1 MSENI
6 FITLIRIQIKPLR
19 MKYFQRLNSY
29 LRGIRLF
36 LIFLSGV
43 AVVVLLFPREGK
55 FRYEFQKGKPW
66 MHSVLVAPFNYPI
79 YKSDVTVQAEKD
91 SLMLRFIPYFSLD
104 TLVAVRNMER
114 FHLAFEKHWDEF
126 VLKNRNTATS
136 AAVGSKKYTT
146 YELKRIHDR
155 YLKVL
160 QENLNSIFLRGIV
173 LDPYQLENIQNR
185 EEIIYIISGKTID
198 ERPASSVY
206 SQKSAYEKLKLVVD
220 KEAAILEGSVIPENR
235 FIESIDLVE
244 FIEANLFYDE
254 VSSNR
259 MKESLLDELSLTQ
272 GMVQAGEKIIALG
285 EVVNDD
291 KQILLQSLKRE
302 YETNPN
308 IERNYFLII
317 LGQLLIVS
325 LTFLILYLFLL
336 HFRKEVLESSLKTF
350 FIVMLVTIM
359 ALMAWFTINNERISI
374 NLVPFVILPIIVKTF
389 YDARIALFVHLITV
403 LLVGFLAPNG
413 FEFVFMNF
421 IAGVVAILTQRN
433 NYRRGILFVSAVF
446 TFVSYGL
453 VYSGISL
460 MQEGRFQNIDLI
472 NYAWFGG
479 NALLVLTSY
488 PLIFI
493 FEKVFGFVS
502 DATLV
507 ELADTN
513 QPLLR
518 KLAEKA
524 PGTFQHSLQ
533 VANLCEEAVRVVG
546 GNPLLARTGALY
558 HDIGK
563 TDDPMYFIE
572 NLNSGFNPHN
582 NLSFEQSAG
591 KIITHVTRG
600 VEIGRKAKLPE
611 IIIDFIRTHH
621 GTTTVLYFYRSYLKE
636 YPGAEMDIKKFTYP
650 GPCPSS
656 KETAIL
662 MMADSIEAASRS
674 LKKID
679 LDTINSL
686 VESIISRQFA
696 DLQFENVDLTFR
708 DVEEIKKVFK
718 QKLVNIY
725 HPRIEYPE

>member
-1 MSENI
+1 
-6 FITLIRIQIKPLR
+6 
-19 MKYFQRLNSY
+19 
-29 LRGIRLF
+29 
-36 LIFLSGV
+36 
-43 AVVVLLFPREGK
+43 
-55 FRYEFQKGKPW
+55 
-66 MHSVLVAPFNYPI
+66 MHNVLVAPFNFPI
-79 YKSDVTVQAEKD
+79 YKPEAIVQAEKD
-91 SLMLRFIPYFSLD
+91 SLMLQFIPYFNLDSL
-104 TLVAVRNMER
+104 VGVRNIDRLREE
-114 FHLAFEKHWDEF
+114 FEKKWSEF
-126 VLKNRNTATS
+126 ILFNKSTDSSNVKIY
-136 AAVGSKKYTT
+136 KKYSPF
-146 YELKRIHDR
+146 ELRKIHEG
-155 YLKVL
+155 YLKALV
-160 QENLNSIFLRGIV
+160 ENLNRIFSHGIV
-173 LDPYQLENIQNR
+173 LDPFQLGNIQNR
-185 EEIIYIISGKTID
+185 DEIIYIISGKTID
-198 ERPASSVY
+198 VRPASTVY
-206 SQKSAYEKLKLVVD
+206 SQKSAYENLKAQID
-220 KEAAILEGSVIPENR
+220 KVAGYLERDVIPERR

-254 VSSNR
+254 LASNR
-259 MKESLLDELSLTQ
+259 MKESIMEELSLTQ

-291 KQILLQSLKRE
+291 KQLLLQSLKRE

-317 LGQLLIVS
+317 LGQAVIVIIA
-325 LTFLILYLFLL
+325 FFVLYLFLF
-336 HFRKEVLESSLKTF
+336 HFRREVLTSAVKTF
-350 FIVMLVTIM
+350 FIIMLVVIM
-359 ALMAWFTINNERISI
+359 ALMAKWTIHTETIS
-374 NLVPFVILPIIVKTF
+374 LYVVPFVILPIIVKTF
-389 YDARIALFVHLITV
+389 YDSRIALFVHLIAI

-421 IAGVVAILTQRN
+421 IAGAVAIFTLRN
-433 NYRRGILFVSAVF
+433 NYRRGILFISAVL
-446 TFVSYGL
+446 TFLSYGL

-460 MQEGRFQNIDLI
+460 MQEGRFQNIHVID
-472 NYAWFGG
+472 YAWFGG

-493 FEKVFGFVS
+493 FEKIFGFVS

-533 VANLCEEAVRVVG
+533 VANLCEEAALKVG

-572 NLNSGFNPHN
+572 NLNSGFNPHS

-600 VEIGRKAKLPE
+600 IEIAQKAKLPD

-621 GTTTVLYFYRSYLKE
+621 GTTTVLYFYRSFLKE
-636 YPGAEMDIKKFTYP
+636 YPGAEMDISKFTYP
-650 GPCPSS
+650 GPCPFS

-679 LDTINSL
+679 IETINSL
-686 VESIISRQFA
+686 VDGIISRQFS

>member
-1 MSENI
+1 
-6 FITLIRIQIKPLR
+6 

>member
-1 MSENI
+1 MS
-6 FITLIRIQIKPLR
+6 FFKKLKSL
-19 MKYFQRLNSY
+19 LS
-29 LRGIRLF
+29 GIRLF
-36 LIFLSGV
+36 LIFAGGV
-43 AVVVLLFPREGK
+43 IIILFLFPREGK

-66 MHSVLVAPFNYPI
+66 MHNVLVAPFNFPI
-79 YKSDVTVQAEKD
+79 YKPEAVVQAEKD

-104 TLVAVRNMER
+104 SLVGVRNIER
-114 FHLAFEKHWDEF
+114 MRIEFEKKWEEF
-126 VLKNRNTATS
+126 AQNNKKPGISGSTALR
-136 AAVGSKKYTT
+136 KYTSG
-146 YELKRIHDR
+146 ELKRMHDR
-155 YLKVL
+155 YIKALE
-160 QENLNSIFLRGIV
+160 ENLGRIFLQGIV

-185 EEIIYIISGKTID
+185 DEIVLIISGKTID
-198 ERPASSVY
+198 ERPAASVL
-206 SQKSAYEKLKLVVD
+206 SQKSAYESLKTEID
-220 KEAAILEGSVIPENR
+220 KIAQQLEGSVSQENR
-235 FIESIDLVE
+235 FIESIDMVD

-254 VSSNR
+254 VTSNR
-259 MKESLLDELSLTQ
+259 MKESLMEELSLTQ

-291 KQILLQSLKRE
+291 KQLLLQSLRRE

-308 IERNYFLII
+308 IDRNYFLII
-317 LGQLLIVS
+317 LGQLVIVA
-325 LTFLILYLFLL
+325 LAFFVLYLFLL
-336 HFRKEVLESSLKTF
+336 HFRREVLNSAVKTF
-350 FIVMLVTIM
+350 FIIM
-359 ALMAWFTINNERISI
+359 VVVITALMAKWTIMNETISI
-374 NLVPFVILPIIVKTF
+374 YIVPLVILPIIIKTF
-389 YDARIALFVHLITV
+389 FDSRIALFVHLITI
-403 LLVGFLAPNG
+403 LLIGYLAPNG

-421 IAGVVAILTQRN
+421 IAGVVSIFTLRN
-433 NYRRGILFVSAVF
+433 NYRRGILFVSAVL
-446 TFVSYGL
+446 TFLSYGL

-460 MQEGRFQNIDLI
+460 MQEGRFQNIDAI
-472 NYAWFGG
+472 NYAWFAG

-488 PLIFI
+488 PLIFL
-493 FEKVFGFVS
+493 FEKIFGFVS

-518 KLAEKA
+518 KLAETA

-533 VANLCEEAVRVVG
+533 VANLCEEAVIKVG
-546 GNPLLARTGALY
+546 GNPLLVRTGALY

-582 NLSFEQSAG
+582 NLSFEQSAE
-591 KIITHVTRG
+591 KIITHVNRG
-600 VEIGRKAKLPE
+600 VEIAQKSKLPD

-650 GPCPSS
+650 GPRPFS

-679 LDTINSL
+679 LETINSL
-686 VESIISRQFA
+686 VDGIISRQFS

-708 DVEEIKKVFK
+708 DIEEIKKVFK

>member
-1 MSENI
+1 MS
-6 FITLIRIQIKPLR
+6 FIQK
-19 MKYFQRLNSY
+19 FNSI

-36 LIFLSGV
+36 LIFAGGV
-43 AVVVLLFPREGK
+43 AVILLLFPREGK

-66 MHSVLVAPFNYPI
+66 LHNVLVAPFNFPI
-79 YKSDVTVQAEKD
+79 YKPDAVVQAEKD
-91 SLMLRFIPYFSLD
+91 SLMLRFIPYFNLD
-104 TLVAVRNMER
+104 SMVGVRNLER
-114 FHLAFEKHWDEF
+114 LNIEFEKKWTEF
-126 VLKNRNTATS
+126 EKNSRNIDTSINQRNVKYSAT
-136 AAVGSKKYTT
+136 
-146 YELKRIHDR
+146 ELKKIHDQ
-155 YLKVL
+155 YLKSL
-160 QENLNSIFLRGIV
+160 TTNLSWIFSQGIV
-173 LDPYQLENIQNR
+173 LDPLQLENIKNKD
-185 EEIIYIISGKTID
+185 EIVYIITGITID
-198 ERPASSVY
+198 ERPAVSVF
-206 SQKSAYEKLKLVVD
+206 SQKTAYENLKIQVEKEEAKL
-220 KEAAILEGSVIPENR
+220 EAKAVHEKR
-235 FIESIDLVE
+235 FIGSIDLVE
-244 FIEANLFYDE
+244 FIEANLVYDE
-254 VSSNR
+254 LTSNR
-259 MKESLLDELSLTQ
+259 MKESLMNELSSTQ

-291 KQILLQSLKRE
+291 KQLLLQSLKRE

-317 LGQLLIVS
+317 LGQLVIVAFA
-325 LTFLILYLFLL
+325 FLALYLFLI
-336 HFRKEVLESSLKTF
+336 HFKREVLHNATKTF
-350 FIVMLVTIM
+350 FIVMLIVIM
-359 ALMAWFTINNERISI
+359 AIMAKWTISNERISVYV
-374 NLVPFVILPIIVKTF
+374 VPFVILPIIIRTF
-389 YDARIALFVHLITV
+389 YERRIALFVHLIAI
-403 LLVGFLAPNG
+403 LLIGFMAPNG

-421 IAGVVAILTQRN
+421 ITGVVAIFTLQN
-433 NYRRGILFVSAVF
+433 NYRRGNLFFSAVL
-446 TFVSYGL
+446 TFIAYSL

-460 MQEGRFQNIDLI
+460 MQEGRFQNIDVI

-502 DATLV
+502 DATLI

-518 KLAEKA
+518 KLAEIA

-533 VANLCEEAVRVVG
+533 VANLCEEAVIKVK

-572 NLNSGFNPHN
+572 NLNSGFNPHSK
-582 NLSFEQSAG
+582 LSFEQSAE

-600 VEIGRKAKLPE
+600 VEIAQKAKLPDC
-611 IIIDFIRTHH
+611 IVDFIRTHH

-636 YPGAEMDIKKFTYP
+636 YPGAEMDIRKFTYP
-650 GPCPSS
+650 GPRPYS

-679 LDTINSL
+679 VGAINSL
-686 VESIISRQFA
+686 VDGIISRQFSEQ
-696 DLQFENVDLTFR
+696 QFENVELTFR
-708 DVEEIKKVFK
+708 DIEEIKKVFK
-718 QKLVNIY
+718 AKLINIY

>member
-1 MSENI
+1 
-6 FITLIRIQIKPLR
+6 

-126 VLKNRNTATS
+126 VLKNRNTAAS

-146 YELKRIHDR
+146 YELKRMHDR

-160 QENLNSIFLRGIV
+160 QENLSSIFLRGIV

-198 ERPASSVY
+198 ERPASLVY
-206 SQKSAYEKLKLVVD
+206 SQKSAYEKLKSLVD

-259 MKESLLDELSLTQ
+259 MKESLFDELSLTQ

-600 VEIGRKAKLPE
+600 AEIGRKAKLPE

-650 GPCPSS
+650 GPCPFS

>member
-1 MSENI
+1 M
-6 FITLIRIQIKPLR
+6 
-19 MKYFQRLNSY
+19 
-29 LRGIRLF
+29 F
-36 LIFLSGV
+36 LIFAGGV
-43 AVVVLLFPREGK
+43 AVILFLFPREGK

-66 MHSVLVAPFNYPI
+66 MHNVLVAPFNFPI
-79 YKSDVTVQAEKD
+79 YKTEAVVQAEKD

-104 TLVAVRNMER
+104 SVVGARNIER
-114 FHLAFEKHWDEF
+114 MRLEFEKKWDEF
-126 VLKNRNTATS
+126 VQNNQKPGLQGISNGR
-136 AAVGSKKYTT
+136 KYSSG
-146 YELKRIHDR
+146 ELKRMRDR
-155 YLKVL
+155 YIKALE
-160 QENLNSIFLRGIV
+160 ENLARIFLQGIV

-185 EEIIYIISGKTID
+185 DEIVLIISGKTIN
-198 ERPASSVY
+198 ERPAASVL
-206 SQKSAYEKLKLVVD
+206 SQKSAYESLKTEIDKLALQ
-220 KEAAILEGSVIPENR
+220 LEGSVSQENR
-235 FIESIDLVE
+235 FIETIDMVD

-254 VSSNR
+254 VTSNR
-259 MKESLLDELSLTQ
+259 MKESLMEELSLTQ

-291 KQILLQSLKRE
+291 KQLLLQSLKRE

-308 IERNYFLII
+308 IDRNYFLII
-317 LGQLLIVS
+317 LGQLVIVA
-325 LTFLILYLFLL
+325 LAFFVLYLFLL
-336 HFRKEVLESSLKTF
+336 HFRREVLNSAVKTF
-350 FIVMLVTIM
+350 FIIMVVVIM
-359 ALMAWFTINNERISI
+359 ALMAKWTIVNETISI
-374 NLVPFVILPIIVKTF
+374 YIVPFVILPIIIKTF
-389 YDARIALFVHLITV
+389 FDSRIALFVHLIAI
-403 LLVGFLAPNG
+403 LLVGYLAPNG

-421 IAGVVAILTQRN
+421 IAGVVSIFTLRN
-433 NYRRGILFVSAVF
+433 NYRRGILFVSAVL
-446 TFVSYGL
+446 TFLSYGL

-460 MQEGRFQNIDLI
+460 MQEGRFQNIEAI
-472 NYAWFGG
+472 NYAWFAG

-488 PLIFI
+488 PLIFL
-493 FEKVFGFVS
+493 FEKIFGFVS

-533 VANLCEEAVRVVG
+533 VANLCEEAVIKVG
-546 GNPLLARTGALY
+546 GNPLLVRTGALY

-582 NLSFEQSAG
+582 NLSFEQSAE
-591 KIITHVTRG
+591 KIITHVNRG
-600 VEIGRKAKLPE
+600 VEIAQKSKLPD

-650 GPCPSS
+650 GPRPFS

-679 LDTINSL
+679 LETINSL
-686 VESIISRQFA
+686 VDGIISRQFS

-708 DVEEIKKVFK
+708 DIEEIKKVFK

>member
-1 MSENI
+1 MS
-6 FITLIRIQIKPLR
+6 FIHK
-19 MKYFQRLNSY
+19 LNS
-29 LRGIRLF
+29 LLTGIRLF
-36 LIFLSGV
+36 LIFSGG
-43 AVVVLLFPREGK
+43 AAIILFLFPREGK

-79 YKSDVTVQAEKD
+79 YKPEAVVQAEKD
-91 SLMLRFIPYFSLD
+91 SLMLRFIPYFNLD
-104 TLVAVRNMER
+104 SLVAFRNTEKFHPEFER
-114 FHLAFEKHWDEF
+114 KWDEF
-126 VLKNRNTATS
+126 VLNNQNADVTVSGT
-136 AAVGSKKYTT
+136 KKYSS
-146 YELKRIHDR
+146 YELKRMHDR
-155 YLKVL
+155 YLNAL
-160 QENLNSIFLRGIV
+160 EEGLNRIFSQGIV

-185 EEIIYIISGKTID
+185 DEVIYIISGKTVD
-198 ERPASSVY
+198 VRPASTVF
-206 SQKSAYEKLKLVVD
+206 SQKSAYENLKAQIDKL
-220 KEAAILEGSVIPENR
+220 AGILESNVVPENR

-244 FIEANLFYDE
+244 YIEANLFYDE
-254 VSSNR
+254 VASTR
-259 MKESLLDELSLTQ
+259 MKESIMEELSLTQ

-285 EVVNDD
+285 EVVNDE
-291 KQILLQSLKRE
+291 KQLLLQSLKHE

-308 IERNYFLII
+308 IERNYSLII
-317 LGQLLIVS
+317 LGQLVIVAI
-325 LTFLILYLFLL
+325 TFFVLYLFLL
-336 HFRKEVLESSLKTF
+336 HFRIEVLNSAVKTF
-350 FIVMLVTIM
+350 FIVMLVVIM
-359 ALMAWFTINNERISI
+359 AIMAKWTIHNETIS
-374 NLVPFVILPIIVKTF
+374 LYVVPFVILPIIVKTF
-389 YDARIALFVHLITV
+389 YDARLALFVHLIV
-403 LLVGFLAPNG
+403 ILLVGFLAPNG

-421 IAGVVAILTQRN
+421 IAGVVSIFTLRN
-433 NYRRGILFVSAVF
+433 NYRRGILFISAVL

-460 MQEGRFQNIDLI
+460 MQEGRFQNIDVI
-472 NYAWFGG
+472 NYAWFSG

-493 FEKVFGFVS
+493 FEKIFGFVS

-533 VANLCEEAVRVVG
+533 VANLCEEAVLKVG
-546 GNPLLARTGALY
+546 GNPLLVRTGALY

-600 VEIGRKAKLPE
+600 IEIAQKAKLPGV
-611 IIIDFIRTHH
+611 IIDFIRTHH

-636 YPGAEMDIKKFTYP
+636 YPGAELDISKFTYP
-650 GPCPSS
+650 GPCPFS

-679 LDTINSL
+679 IETINSL
-686 VESIISRQFA
+686 VDGIINRQFS

-708 DVEEIKKVFK
+708 DIEEIKKVFK
-718 QKLVNIY
+718 QKLINIY

>member
-1 MSENI
+1 MS
-6 FITLIRIQIKPLR
+6 FIQK
-19 MKYFQRLNSY
+19 FNSI

-36 LIFLSGV
+36 LIFAGGV
-43 AVVVLLFPREGK
+43 AVILLLFPREGK

-66 MHSVLVAPFNYPI
+66 LHNVLVAPFNFPI
-79 YKSDVTVQAEKD
+79 YKPDAVVQAEKD
-91 SLMLRFIPYFSLD
+91 SLMLRFIPYFNLD
-104 TLVAVRNMER
+104 SMVGVRNLER
-114 FHLAFEKHWDEF
+114 LNIEFEKKWTEF
-126 VLKNRNTATS
+126 EKNSRNIDTSINQRNVKYSAT
-136 AAVGSKKYTT
+136 
-146 YELKRIHDR
+146 ELKKIHDQ
-155 YLKVL
+155 YLKSL
-160 QENLNSIFLRGIV
+160 TTNLSWIFSQGIV
-173 LDPYQLENIQNR
+173 LDPLQLENIKNKD
-185 EEIIYIISGKTID
+185 EIVYIITGITID
-198 ERPASSVY
+198 ERPAVSVF
-206 SQKSAYEKLKLVVD
+206 SQKTAYENLKIQVEKEEAKL
-220 KEAAILEGSVIPENR
+220 EAKAIPEKR
-235 FIESIDLVE
+235 FIGSIDLVE
-244 FIEANLFYDE
+244 FIEANLVYDE
-254 VSSNR
+254 LTSNR
-259 MKESLLDELSLTQ
+259 MKESLMNELSSTQ

-291 KQILLQSLKRE
+291 KQLLLQSLKRE

-317 LGQLLIVS
+317 LGQLVIVAFA
-325 LTFLILYLFLL
+325 FLALYLFLI
-336 HFRKEVLESSLKTF
+336 HFKREVLHNATKTF
-350 FIVMLVTIM
+350 FIVMLIVIM
-359 ALMAWFTINNERISI
+359 AIMAKWTISNERISVYV
-374 NLVPFVILPIIVKTF
+374 VPFVILPIIIRTF
-389 YDARIALFVHLITV
+389 YERRIALFVHLIAI
-403 LLVGFLAPNG
+403 LLIGFMAPNG

-421 IAGVVAILTQRN
+421 ITGVVAIFTLQN
-433 NYRRGILFVSAVF
+433 NYRRGNLFFSAVL
-446 TFVSYGL
+446 TFIAYSL

-460 MQEGRFQNIDLI
+460 MQEGRFQNIDVI

-502 DATLV
+502 DATLI

-518 KLAEKA
+518 KLAEIA

-533 VANLCEEAVRVVG
+533 VANLCEEAVIKVK

-572 NLNSGFNPHN
+572 NLNSGFNPHSK
-582 NLSFEQSAG
+582 LSFEQSAE

-600 VEIGRKAKLPE
+600 VEIAQKAKLPDC
-611 IIIDFIRTHH
+611 IVDFIRTHH

-636 YPGAEMDIKKFTYP
+636 YPGAEMDIRKFTYP
-650 GPCPSS
+650 GPRPYS

-679 LDTINSL
+679 VGAINSL
-686 VESIISRQFA
+686 VDGIISRQFSEQ
-696 DLQFENVDLTFR
+696 QFENVELTFR
-708 DVEEIKKVFK
+708 DIEEIKKVFK
-718 QKLVNIY
+718 AKLINIY

>member
-1 MSENI
+1 MN
-6 FITLIRIQIKPLR
+6 LINKLKSFLR
-19 MKYFQRLNSY
+19 V
-29 LRGIRLF
+29 IRLF
-36 LIFLSGV
+36 LIFAGGV
-43 AVVVLLFPREGK
+43 IIILLLFPREGK

-66 MHSVLVAPFNYPI
+66 MHNVLVAPFNFPI
-79 YKSDVTVQAEKD
+79 YKPESIVQAEKD
-91 SLMLRFIPYFSLD
+91 SLMLKFIPYFNLD
-104 TLVAVRNMER
+104 TLVGIRNLER
-114 FHLAFEKHWDEF
+114 LKPEFEKKWLVF
-126 VLKNRNTATS
+126 IRNNQNADS
-136 AAVGSKKYTT
+136 AGSSGNKKYSLF
-146 YELKRIHDR
+146 ELRIIHEH
-155 YLKVL
+155 YLKSL
-160 QENLNSIFLRGIV
+160 YENLSRIFLQGIV
-173 LDPYQLENIQNR
+173 LDPFQLENIQNR
-185 EEIIYIISGKTID
+185 DEIVYIISGKTID
-198 ERPASSVY
+198 ERPVTSVFT
-206 SQKSAYEKLKLVVD
+206 QKSAYENLKKQIE
-220 KEAAILEGSVIPENR
+220 KEAGNLERDVLPENR
-235 FIESIDLVE
+235 FIETLDLAE

-254 VSSNR
+254 VTSNR
-259 MKESLLDELSLTQ
+259 MKASLMEEMSITQ

-291 KQILLQSLKRE
+291 KLLLLQSLKRE

-317 LGQLLIVS
+317 LGQLMIVV
-325 LTFLILYLFLL
+325 FAFFVLYLFLL
-336 HFRKEVLESSLKTF
+336 HFRREVLNSAIKTF
-350 FIVMLVTIM
+350 FIVMLVVGM
-359 ALMAWFTINNERISI
+359 AILSKWTINNEAISLYI
-374 NLVPFVILPIIVKTF
+374 VPIVIIPIIVKTF
-389 YDARIALFVHLITV
+389 YDARIALFVHLVAI
-403 LLVGFLAPNG
+403 LLVGFMAPNG

-421 IAGVVAILTQRN
+421 IAGVVSIFTLRN
-433 NYRRGILFVSAVF
+433 NYRRGILFVSAVL
-446 TFVSYGL
+446 TFLSYSL

-460 MQEGRFQNIDLI
+460 MQEGRLQNIDLI

-493 FEKVFGFVS
+493 FEKMFGFVS

-533 VANLCEEAVRVVG
+533 VANLCEEAVLKVG

-572 NLNSGFNPHN
+572 NLNSGFNPHSKLN
-582 NLSFEQSAG
+582 FEQSAE

-600 VEIGRKAKLPE
+600 IEIAQKAKLPD

-621 GTTTVLYFYRSYLKE
+621 GTTTVLYFYRSFLKE
-636 YPGAEMDIKKFTYP
+636 YPGAEVELHKFTYP
-650 GPCPSS
+650 GPCPFS

-674 LKKID
+674 LKNID
-679 LDTINSL
+679 LETINSL
-686 VESIISRQFA
+686 VEGIISRLFSEFQF
-696 DLQFENVDLTFR
+696 QNVDLTFR
-708 DVEEIKKVFK
+708 DVEDIKKVFR
-718 QKLVNIY
+718 QKLTNIY
-725 HPRIEYPE
+725 HARIVYPE

>member
-1 MSENI
+1 MS
-6 FITLIRIQIKPLR
+6 FIQK
-19 MKYFQRLNSY
+19 FNSI

-36 LIFLSGV
+36 LIFAGGV
-43 AVVVLLFPREGK
+43 AVILLLFPREGK

-66 MHSVLVAPFNYPI
+66 LHNVLVAPFNFPI
-79 YKSDVTVQAEKD
+79 YKPDAVVQAEKD
-91 SLMLRFIPYFSLD
+91 SLMLRFIPYFNLD
-104 TLVAVRNMER
+104 SMVGVRNLER
-114 FHLAFEKHWDEF
+114 LNIEFEKKWTEF
-126 VLKNRNTATS
+126 EKNSRNIDTSINQRNVKYSAT
-136 AAVGSKKYTT
+136 
-146 YELKRIHDR
+146 ELKKIHDQ
-155 YLKVL
+155 YLKSL
-160 QENLNSIFLRGIV
+160 TTNLSWIFSQGIV
-173 LDPYQLENIQNR
+173 LDPLQLENIKNKD
-185 EEIIYIISGKTID
+185 EIVYIITGITID
-198 ERPASSVY
+198 ERPAVSVF
-206 SQKSAYEKLKLVVD
+206 SQKTAYENLKIQVEKEEAKL
-220 KEAAILEGSVIPENR
+220 EAKAVPEKR
-235 FIESIDLVE
+235 FIGSIDLVE
-244 FIEANLFYDE
+244 FIEANLVYDE
-254 VSSNR
+254 LTSNR
-259 MKESLLDELSLTQ
+259 MKESLMNELSSTQ

-291 KQILLQSLKRE
+291 KQLLLQSLKRE

-317 LGQLLIVS
+317 LGQLVIVAFA
-325 LTFLILYLFLL
+325 FLALYLFLI
-336 HFRKEVLESSLKTF
+336 HFKREVLHNATKTF
-350 FIVMLVTIM
+350 FIVMLIVIM
-359 ALMAWFTINNERISI
+359 AIMAKWTISNERISVYV
-374 NLVPFVILPIIVKTF
+374 VPFVILPIIIRTF
-389 YDARIALFVHLITV
+389 YERRIALFVHLIAI
-403 LLVGFLAPNG
+403 LLIGFMAPNG

-421 IAGVVAILTQRN
+421 ITGVVAIFTLQN
-433 NYRRGILFVSAVF
+433 NYRRGNLFFSAVL
-446 TFVSYGL
+446 TFIAYSL

-460 MQEGRFQNIDLI
+460 MQEGRFQNIDVI

-502 DATLV
+502 DATLI

-518 KLAEKA
+518 KLAEIA

-533 VANLCEEAVRVVG
+533 VANLCEEAVIKVK

-572 NLNSGFNPHN
+572 NLNSGFNPHSK
-582 NLSFEQSAG
+582 LSFEQSAE

-600 VEIGRKAKLPE
+600 VEIAQKAKLPDC
-611 IIIDFIRTHH
+611 IVDFIRTHH

-636 YPGAEMDIKKFTYP
+636 YPGAEMDIRKFTYP
-650 GPCPSS
+650 GPRPYS

-679 LDTINSL
+679 VGAINSL
-686 VESIISRQFA
+686 VDGIISRQFSEQ
-696 DLQFENVDLTFR
+696 QFENVELTFR
-708 DVEEIKKVFK
+708 DIEEIKKVFK
-718 QKLVNIY
+718 AKLINIY

>member
-1 MSENI
+1 
-6 FITLIRIQIKPLR
+6 

-126 VLKNRNTATS
+126 VLKNRNTAAS

-650 GPCPSS
+650 GPCPFS

>member
-1 MSENI
+1 
-6 FITLIRIQIKPLR
+6 
-19 MKYFQRLNSY
+19 
-29 LRGIRLF
+29 LF
-36 LIFLSGV
+36 LIFAGGV
-43 AVVVLLFPREGK
+43 AVILLLFPREGK

-66 MHSVLVAPFNYPI
+66 LHNVLVAPFNFPI
-79 YKSDVTVQAEKD
+79 YKPDAVVQAEKD
-91 SLMLRFIPYFSLD
+91 SLMLRFIPYFNLD
-104 TLVAVRNMER
+104 SMVGVRNLER
-114 FHLAFEKHWDEF
+114 LNIEFEKKWTEF
-126 VLKNRNTATS
+126 EKNSRNIDTSINQRNVKYSAT
-136 AAVGSKKYTT
+136 
-146 YELKRIHDR
+146 ELKKIHDQ
-155 YLKVL
+155 YLKSL
-160 QENLNSIFLRGIV
+160 TTNLSWIFSQGIV
-173 LDPYQLENIQNR
+173 LDPLQLENIKNKD
-185 EEIIYIISGKTID
+185 EIVYIITGITID
-198 ERPASSVY
+198 ERPAVSVF
-206 SQKSAYEKLKLVVD
+206 SQKTAYENLKIQVEKEEAKL
-220 KEAAILEGSVIPENR
+220 EAKAVPEKR
-235 FIESIDLVE
+235 FIGSIDLVE
-244 FIEANLFYDE
+244 FIEANLVYDE
-254 VSSNR
+254 LTSNR
-259 MKESLLDELSLTQ
+259 MKESLMNELSSTQ

-291 KQILLQSLKRE
+291 KQLLLQSLKRE

-317 LGQLLIVS
+317 LGQLVIVAFA
-325 LTFLILYLFLL
+325 FLALYLFLI
-336 HFRKEVLESSLKTF
+336 HFKREVLHNATKTF
-350 FIVMLVTIM
+350 FIVMLIVIM
-359 ALMAWFTINNERISI
+359 AIMAKWTISNERISVYV
-374 NLVPFVILPIIVKTF
+374 VPFVILPIIIRTF
-389 YDARIALFVHLITV
+389 YERRIALFVHLIAI
-403 LLVGFLAPNG
+403 LLIGFMAPNG

-421 IAGVVAILTQRN
+421 ITGVVAIFTLQN
-433 NYRRGILFVSAVF
+433 NYRRGNLFFSAVL
-446 TFVSYGL
+446 TFIAYSL

-460 MQEGRFQNIDLI
+460 MQEGRFQNIDVI

-502 DATLV
+502 DATLI

-518 KLAEKA
+518 KLAEIA

-533 VANLCEEAVRVVG
+533 VANLCEEAVIKVK

-572 NLNSGFNPHN
+572 NLNSGFNPHSK
-582 NLSFEQSAG
+582 LSFEQSAE

-600 VEIGRKAKLPE
+600 VEIAQKAKLPDC
-611 IIIDFIRTHH
+611 IVDFIRTHH

-636 YPGAEMDIKKFTYP
+636 YPGAEMDIRKFTYP
-650 GPCPSS
+650 GPRPYS

-679 LDTINSL
+679 VGAINSL
-686 VESIISRQFA
+686 VDGIISRQFSEQ
-696 DLQFENVDLTFR
+696 QFENVELTFR
-708 DVEEIKKVFK
+708 DIEEIKKVFK
-718 QKLVNIY
+718 AKLINIY

>member
-1 MSENI
+1 MS
-6 FITLIRIQIKPLR
+6 FIQK
-19 MKYFQRLNSY
+19 FNSI

-36 LIFLSGV
+36 LIFAGGV
-43 AVVVLLFPREGK
+43 AVILLLFPREGK

-66 MHSVLVAPFNYPI
+66 LHNVLVAPFNFPI
-79 YKSDVTVQAEKD
+79 YKPDAVVQAEKD
-91 SLMLRFIPYFSLD
+91 SLMLRFIPYFNLD
-104 TLVAVRNMER
+104 SMVGVRNLER
-114 FHLAFEKHWDEF
+114 LNIEFEKKWTEF
-126 VLKNRNTATS
+126 EKNSRNIDTSINQRNVKYSAT
-136 AAVGSKKYTT
+136 
-146 YELKRIHDR
+146 ELNKIHDQ
-155 YLKVL
+155 YLKSL
-160 QENLNSIFLRGIV
+160 TTNLSWIFSQGIV
-173 LDPYQLENIQNR
+173 LDPLQLENIKNKD
-185 EEIIYIISGKTID
+185 EIVYIITGITID
-198 ERPASSVY
+198 ERPAVSVF
-206 SQKSAYEKLKLVVD
+206 SQKTAYENLKIQVEKEEAKL
-220 KEAAILEGSVIPENR
+220 EAKAVPEKR
-235 FIESIDLVE
+235 FIGSIDLVE
-244 FIEANLFYDE
+244 FIEANLVYDE
-254 VSSNR
+254 LTSNR
-259 MKESLLDELSLTQ
+259 MKESLMNELSSTQ

-291 KQILLQSLKRE
+291 KQLLLQSLKRE

-317 LGQLLIVS
+317 LGQLVIVAFA
-325 LTFLILYLFLL
+325 FLALYLFLI
-336 HFRKEVLESSLKTF
+336 HFKREVLHNATKTF
-350 FIVMLVTIM
+350 FIVMLIVIM
-359 ALMAWFTINNERISI
+359 AIMAKWTISNERISVYV
-374 NLVPFVILPIIVKTF
+374 VPFVILPIIIRTF
-389 YDARIALFVHLITV
+389 YERRIALFVHLIAI
-403 LLVGFLAPNG
+403 LLIGFMAPNG

-421 IAGVVAILTQRN
+421 ITGVVAIFTLQN
-433 NYRRGILFVSAVF
+433 NYRRGNLFFSAVL
-446 TFVSYGL
+446 TFIAYSL

-460 MQEGRFQNIDLI
+460 MQEGRFQNIDVI

-502 DATLV
+502 DATLI

-518 KLAEKA
+518 KLAEIA

-533 VANLCEEAVRVVG
+533 VANLCEEAVIKVK

-572 NLNSGFNPHN
+572 NLNSGFNPHSK
-582 NLSFEQSAG
+582 LSFEQSAE

-600 VEIGRKAKLPE
+600 VEIAQKAKLPDC
-611 IIIDFIRTHH
+611 IVDFIRTHH

-636 YPGAEMDIKKFTYP
+636 YPGAEMDIRKFTYP
-650 GPCPSS
+650 GPRPYS

-679 LDTINSL
+679 VGAINSL
-686 VESIISRQFA
+686 VDGIISRQFSEQ
-696 DLQFENVDLTFR
+696 QFENVELTFR
-708 DVEEIKKVFK
+708 DIEEIKKVFK
-718 QKLVNIY
+718 AKLINIY

>member
-1 MSENI
+1 MS
-6 FITLIRIQIKPLR
+6 LIQKL
-19 MKYFQRLNSY
+19 KSFLS
-29 LRGIRLF
+29 GIRLF
-36 LIFLSGV
+36 LIFAGGV
-43 AVVVLLFPREGK
+43 AAILFLFPREGK

-66 MHSVLVAPFNYPI
+66 MHNVLVAPFNFPI
-79 YKSDVTVQAEKD
+79 YKTEAVVQAEKD

-104 TLVAVRNMER
+104 SVVGARNIER
-114 FHLAFEKHWDEF
+114 MRLEFEKKWDEF
-126 VLKNRNTATS
+126 VQNNQKPGLQGISNGR
-136 AAVGSKKYTT
+136 KYSSG
-146 YELKRIHDR
+146 ELKRMRDR
-155 YLKVL
+155 YIKALE
-160 QENLNSIFLRGIV
+160 ENLARIFLQGIV

-185 EEIIYIISGKTID
+185 DEIVLIISGKTIN
-198 ERPASSVY
+198 ERPAASVL
-206 SQKSAYEKLKLVVD
+206 SQKSAYESLKTEIDKLALQ
-220 KEAAILEGSVIPENR
+220 LEGSVSQENR
-235 FIESIDLVE
+235 FIETIDMVD

-254 VSSNR
+254 VTSNR
-259 MKESLLDELSLTQ
+259 MKESLMEELSLTQ

-291 KQILLQSLKRE
+291 KQLLLQSLKRE

-308 IERNYFLII
+308 IDRNYFLII
-317 LGQLLIVS
+317 LGQLVIVA
-325 LTFLILYLFLL
+325 LAFFVLYLFLL
-336 HFRKEVLESSLKTF
+336 HFRREVLNSAVKTF
-350 FIVMLVTIM
+350 FIIMVVVIM
-359 ALMAWFTINNERISI
+359 ALMAKWTIVNETISI
-374 NLVPFVILPIIVKTF
+374 YIVPFVILPIIIKTF
-389 YDARIALFVHLITV
+389 FDSRIALFVHLIAI
-403 LLVGFLAPNG
+403 LLVGYLAPNG

-421 IAGVVAILTQRN
+421 IAGVVSIFTLRN
-433 NYRRGILFVSAVF
+433 NYRRGILFVSAVL
-446 TFVSYGL
+446 TFLSYGL

-460 MQEGRFQNIDLI
+460 MQEGRFQNIEAI
-472 NYAWFGG
+472 NYAWFAG

-488 PLIFI
+488 PLIFL
-493 FEKVFGFVS
+493 FEKIFGFVS

-533 VANLCEEAVRVVG
+533 VANLCEEAVIKVG
-546 GNPLLARTGALY
+546 GNPLLVRTGALY

-582 NLSFEQSAG
+582 NLSFEQSAE
-591 KIITHVTRG
+591 KIITHVNRG
-600 VEIGRKAKLPE
+600 VEIAQKSKLPD

-650 GPCPSS
+650 GPRPFS

-679 LDTINSL
+679 LETINSL
-686 VESIISRQFA
+686 VDGIISRQFS

-708 DVEEIKKVFK
+708 DIEEIKKVFK